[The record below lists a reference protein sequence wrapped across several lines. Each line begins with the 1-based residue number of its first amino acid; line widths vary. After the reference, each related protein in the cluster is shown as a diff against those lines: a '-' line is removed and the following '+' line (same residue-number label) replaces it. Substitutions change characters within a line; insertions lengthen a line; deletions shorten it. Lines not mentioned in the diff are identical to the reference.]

1 MTRGA
6 FTRFVARVGRARNF
20 LNMFF
25 SLVHAFHSK

>member
-6 FTRFVARVGRARNF
+6 FSRFVARVLARNF